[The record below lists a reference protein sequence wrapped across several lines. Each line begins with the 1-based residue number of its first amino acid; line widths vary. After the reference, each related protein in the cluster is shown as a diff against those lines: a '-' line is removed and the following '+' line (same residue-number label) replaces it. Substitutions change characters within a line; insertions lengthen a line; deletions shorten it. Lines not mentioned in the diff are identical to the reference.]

1 MIEYNCL
8 CEGVYPLLSFFIP
21 YCFAFLC
28 FFVLFIFSLSFLY
41 NIGDAF
47 LLVETKSRFILFCI
61 PFLHDSH
68 CFINTIEA
76 FFEKLR
82 FVFLNSF
89 SVCERSKKLTP
100 FFYYYLMVYHI
111 YLRRGRINIVTCLNN
126 KKHASNS

>member
-28 FFVLFIFSLSFLY
+28 FFCPLHIFSFFLVQY
-41 NIGDAF
+41 RRCFFARF
-47 LLVETKSRFILFCI
+47 FTRFILFCI

>member
-1 MIEYNCL
+1 MWRGVPTSFSFHSILL
-8 CEGVYPLLSFFIP
+8 CFSLF
-21 YCFAFLC
+21 
-28 FFVLFIFSLSFLY
+28 FFVLFIFCLSFLY

-111 YLRRGRINIVTCLNN
+111 FMRRGRINIVTCLNN
-126 KKHASNS
+126 KKHASNSWKIN